1 MNDLKSHTEGRRIAY
16 YGGTFDPLHCGHLN
30 IAKKLVDLFDL
41 DEFVFV
47 PAFHAPHKPDTRPTS
62 AYHRYAMLCLATENE
77 AKIRVSL
84 LEIESGEK
92 RYSLDTLTQLKTEHP
107 ENTIYFVMGADSWQ
121 DITTWYEWERVLM
134 LTNHIVV
141 SRPGY
146 KIDLEHVTPSV
157 RERIVDMR
165 GNSLDTIPRLIVA
178 GDGNHIFITDIV
190 EHDVSATLIRE
201 DIREDDVLDRTGD
214 VPVEVAKYIE
224 KYKLYK

>member
-1 MNDLKSHTEGRRIAY
+1 VNDLNSHSEGKRIAY

-30 IAKKLVDLFDL
+30 IAKKLVDLFGL
-41 DEFVFV
+41 DDFVFI
-47 PAFHAPHKPDTRPTS
+47 PAFHAPHKPDSRPTS

-77 AKIRVSL
+77 EKIRVSL

-92 RYSLDTLTQLKTEHP
+92 RFSLDTLTQLKTEDP

-121 DITTWYEWERVLM
+121 DITTWHEWERVLM
-134 LTNHIVV
+134 LTNHIIV

-146 KIDLEHVTPSV
+146 QIGFEHVTPSV
-157 RERIVDMR
+157 RERIVDIR
-165 GNSLDTIPRLIVA
+165 GMNSDRIANLIEA
-178 GDGNHIFITDIV
+178 SGGHHIFITDIV
-190 EHDVSATLIRE
+190 ERDVSATLIRE
-201 DIREDDVLDRTGD
+201 DIQDDAVLDRTDD

>member
-30 IAKKLVDLFDL
+30 IAKKLVDLFGL
-41 DEFVFV
+41 DDFVFI
-47 PAFHAPHKPDTRPTS
+47 PAFHAPHKPDSRPTS

-77 AKIRVSL
+77 EKIRVSL

-92 RYSLDTLTQLKTEHP
+92 RFSLDTLTQLKTEDP

-121 DITTWYEWERVLM
+121 DITTWHEWERVLM
-134 LTNHIVV
+134 LTNHIIV

-146 KIDLEHVTPSV
+146 QIGFEHVTPSV
-157 RERIVDMR
+157 RERIVDIR
-165 GNSLDTIPRLIVA
+165 GMNSDRIANLIEA
-178 GDGNHIFITDIV
+178 SGGHHIFITDIV
-190 EHDVSATLIRE
+190 ERDVSATLIRE
-201 DIREDDVLDRTGD
+201 DIQDDAVLDRTDD

>member
-1 MNDLKSHTEGRRIAY
+1 VNGLNSHTERKRIAY

-30 IAKKLVDLFDL
+30 IAKQLVDLFAL
-41 DEFVFV
+41 DEFVFI

-77 AKIRVSL
+77 EKIRVSL
-84 LEIESGEK
+84 MELETGEK
-92 RYSLDTLTQLKTEHP
+92 RYSLETLTQLKNDDP
-107 ENTIYFVMGADSWQ
+107 EDTIYFVMGADSWQ

-146 KIDLEHVTPSV
+146 KIGLEHVTPSV
-157 RERIVDMR
+157 RERIIDIR
-165 GNSLDTIPRLIVA
+165 GMSSDRIADLIEVA
-178 GDGNHIFITDIV
+178 SDEHIYFTDIV
-190 EHDVSATLIRE
+190 ERDVSATLIRE
-201 DIREDDVLDRTGD
+201 DIREDDVLDRTDD